1 MGFWRFSFWKN
12 STFVCVSLRLNITS
26 HLSSDISHIII
37 LKHIS
42 ALARTLCDTL
52 KMIATWSNKTTGEN
66 TAFYRGRNE
75 FVAMGLLDGFL
86 GRIGEMLHSLSFLL
100 RTSCCAVR
108 AWGCSNLFVWK
119 SVVRKDRGR
128 ERLKHHPH
136 QTPYSTGDA

>member
-12 STFVCVSLRLNITS
+12 STFACVSLRLNITS

-75 FVAMGLLDGFL
+75 FVAMGFLDGFL